1 MKTNLIYLTLL
12 LLLLS
17 SCTIFTKRN
26 DKAVDFPLI
35 LERDTLTILTV
46 NSSTSYFIYRDQPMG
61 YHYDMIREFCRHH
74 GLVPEIIVAP
84 GTASLMRM
92 LLEGVGDVIAYHVP
106 VTREGRDSVTYC
118 GLQQINHQ
126 VLVQRAMREDT
137 LVDDVTALIGKRVT
151 VTAGSRYHQRLIHL
165 NEELGEGS

>member
-106 VTREGRDSVTYC
+106 VT
-118 GLQQINHQ
+118 
-126 VLVQRAMREDT
+126 
-137 LVDDVTALIGKRVT
+137 
-151 VTAGSRYHQRLIHL
+151 
-165 NEELGEGS
+165 